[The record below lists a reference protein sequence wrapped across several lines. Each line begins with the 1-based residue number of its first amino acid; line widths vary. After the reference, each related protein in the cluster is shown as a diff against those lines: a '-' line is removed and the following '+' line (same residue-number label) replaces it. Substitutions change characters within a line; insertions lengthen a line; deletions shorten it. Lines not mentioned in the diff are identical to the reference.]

1 MIESSYLAAK
11 DSVVAKFLELP
22 IFEAVEGSRIQ
33 RIIGLCKIRQYD
45 SGEDIIVEG
54 ACDQWMYILISGEV
68 AVLKGDVELGA
79 LRRFGDVFGEMGV
92 IDGSPRSA
100 TVRARK
106 KAMCLALNSS
116 NLDRLDQEDQIFF
129 HAVIFRSLAED
140 LAERLRRMNEE
151 NVLLTRRLAKYA
163 EKFGPLPD

>member
-22 IFEAVEGSRIQ
+22 IFKGVEATRIQ

-45 SGEDIIVEG
+45 SGEDIIVQG
-54 ACDQWMYILISGEV
+54 AKDHWMYILISGEIV
-68 AVLKGDVELGA
+68 VEKDGVELGA

-100 TVRARK
+100 TVRARR
-106 KAMCLALNSS
+106 KAMCLALDSS
-116 NLDRLDQEDQIFF
+116 NLDRLDQEDRIFF
-129 HAVIFRSLAED
+129 HAVIFRSLSED

-151 NVLLTRRLAKYA
+151 NVDLIRRLEKYA
-163 EKFGPLPD
+163 EKFGPLN